1 MTGTLLFVMAMRGQL
16 DPAHLHGM
24 VAREN
29 ERRRSI
35 FCKLADL
42 LFGVFMFLFG
52 DLNVTVQSGGRV
64 LAATD
69 PEVSADDKLTAILA
83 GMQATDHS
91 MRFRELFRPLL
102 KAAAEFV
109 SDMLGPDE
117 ESLALVTELARRQAA
132 AVAAA
137 AAQASAPAPA
147 APAAPAPSPAAPRPA
162 AAAPR
167 PELRQYEGK
176 LLQALPN
183 PTVWH
188 IENGQRRGI
197 QAPDVM
203 RRKYGAD
210 FVNGRWTRVQFVTPG
225 VIDLFP
231 IGKPEPS
238 TYEGQL
244 LQATDGSPTVWH
256 IQNGQRHGITGP
268 EVMARRYGSR
278 FVNGRWTKVQYVPAA
293 LINDFPIGSTES

>member
-16 DPAHLHGM
+16 DPAHLPAM
-24 VAREN
+24 VQREN
-29 ERRRSI
+29 ERRRRI
-35 FCKLADL
+35 FCKLADV

-83 GMQATDHS
+83 GMQATDHAL
-91 MRFRELFRPLL
+91 RFRELFRPVL
-102 KAAAEFV
+102 KAAAEFI

-117 ESLALVTELARRQAA
+117 ESLALITELARRR
-132 AVAAA
+132 AAA
-137 AAQASAPAPA
+137 AAAAAVPAAAPA
-147 APAAPAPSPAAPRPA
+147 APAAPAPSPAAPRP

-188 IENGQRRGI
+188 IENGQRRGL

-210 FVNGRWTRVQFVTPG
+210 FVNGRWTKVQFVTQS

-256 IQNGQRHGITGP
+256 ILNGQRHGITGP
-268 EVMARRYGSR
+268 EVMARRFGSR

-293 LINDFPIGSTES
+293 VINDFPVGSTES